1 MYLQTKLAAAFRL
14 LEDPQS
20 SAITQEDWDLADMMM
35 QCSRKCYEENLR
47 EYKNENLNRRADCK
61 EEDELVREQVDIR
74 ALRATEKRIVE
85 LLESSA
91 QESVSR
97 TEISRSLSKR
107 QKLFM
112 DDALE
117 NLIASG
123 VVKHSKGR
131 RGGDWYSLI

>member
-1 MYLQTKLAAAFRL
+1 MYLRTKLAAAFRL

-20 SAITQEDWDLADMMM
+20 SEITQEDWDLAGMMM

-47 EYKNENLNRRADCK
+47 EYKNENLNRRADYK

-85 LLESSA
+85 VLESSTKPA
-91 QESVSR
+91 VPKA
-97 TEISRSLSKR
+97 EISRSLSKR

-117 NLIASG
+117 NLTASG
-123 VVKHSKGR
+123 VIKHSKGR
-131 RGGDWYSLI
+131 RGGDWYSLV

>member
-47 EYKNENLNRRADCK
+47 EYKSENLNRRADCK
-61 EEDELVREQVDIR
+61 EEDELIREQVDIR

-97 TEISRSLSKR
+97 AEISRSLSKR

-112 DDALE
+112 DEALE
-117 NLIASG
+117 NLTASG
-123 VVKHSKGR
+123 VIKCGKGR
-131 RGGDWYSLI
+131 RGGDRYSLI

>member
-1 MYLQTKLAAAFRL
+1 
-14 LEDPQS
+14 
-20 SAITQEDWDLADMMM
+20 MMM

-97 TEISRSLSKR
+97 AEISRSLSKR

-131 RGGDWYSLI
+131 RGGDRYSLI